1 MLAGKRLD
9 IFHSGWRFW
18 HRASGPWIIVSLA
31 AVMVIGVVSMGIGP
45 AWLSPGEVLRALLGQ
60 GSETSRTIVQE
71 IRLPRI
77 ILAALVGGALGV
89 SGAAMQ
95 GLFRNPMADPYI
107 VGISPGAA
115 LGAVAVTAFGVSTDF
130 LGLSSVPLAA
140 FAGGIGAA
148 LTVITLARRGG
159 RFPVAD
165 LLLVGLAVG
174 AFAAA
179 VYSFLILTLDSARIA
194 SVLFWLLG
202 SFSPASWGRV
212 FAALPYLAV
221 ATAGLLLLAR
231 QLDVFSLGEEEAGYL
246 GLRVEWLKLLAIGF
260 AALAASAA
268 VAVSGVIGFV
278 GLIVPHV
285 ARLMAGPRHALLI
298 PLSGLW
304 GAAFLILADTIARSA
319 LSSSEIP
326 VGVITALCGAPFF
339 LYLLNRSRKR
349 EL

>member
-1 MLAGKRLD
+1 M
-9 IFHSGWRFW
+9 SGSKNSTYVVWVFGSLC
-18 HRASGPWIIVSLA
+18 AVVVAAIVSL
-31 AVMVIGVVSMGIGP
+31 GIGP
-45 AWLSPGEVLRALLGQ
+45 AWLSPAEVIRSLLG
-60 GSETSRTIVQE
+60 GGDEVSRTIVFE

-77 ILAALVGGALGV
+77 VLAALVGCALGV

-95 GLFRNPMADPYI
+95 GIFRNPMADPYI

-115 LGAVAVTAFGVSTDF
+115 LGAVVVTAFGLSASF
-130 LGLSSVPLAA
+130 LGLTAVPLAA
-140 FAGGIGAA
+140 FAGGLGAA
-148 LTVITLARRGG
+148 LAVVTLARRGG

-174 AFAAA
+174 AFAGAG
-179 VYSFLILTLDSARIA
+179 YSFLILTLDDGRIA

-202 SFSPASWGRV
+202 SFAPADWGRV
-212 FAALPYLAV
+212 LSALPYIVVAV
-221 ATAGLLLLAR
+221 TGLLFLAR
-231 QLDVFSLGEEEAGYL
+231 DLDVFSLGEEEAGYL
-246 GLRVEWLKLLAIGF
+246 GLRVERLKMLSIAF

-285 ARLMAGPRHALLI
+285 ARLLVGPRHILLL
-298 PLSGLW
+298 PVSGLW
-304 GAAFLILADTIARSA
+304 GATFLVLADAAARSV

-339 LYLLNRSRKR
+339 LYLLRRSRKHGF
-349 EL
+349 

>member
-1 MLAGKRLD
+1 MND
-9 IFHSGWRFW
+9 IKNNVYLVWVLG
-18 HRASGPWIIVSLA
+18 SLCAVVAA
-31 AVMVIGVVSMGIGP
+31 AVLSLGIGP
-45 AWLSPGEVLRALLGQ
+45 AWLSPAEVVRSLLG
-60 GSETSRTIVQE
+60 GGEEVSRTIVLD

-77 ILAALVGGALGV
+77 VLAALVGCALGV

-115 LGAVAVTAFGVSTDF
+115 LGAVLATV
-130 LGLSSVPLAA
+130 LGLSASFVGLSAVPLPA
-140 FAGGIGAA
+140 FAGGLGAA
-148 LTVITLARRGG
+148 LAVVMLARRGG

-174 AFAAA
+174 AFAGAM
-179 VYSFLILTLDSARIA
+179 YSFLILTLDDGRIA

-202 SFSPASWGRV
+202 SFAPSDWGRV
-212 FAALPYLAV
+212 LAALPYLVV
-221 ATAGLLLLAR
+221 AAAGLLFMAR
-231 QLDVFSLGEEEAGYL
+231 DLDVFSLGEEEAGYL
-246 GLRVEWLKLLAIGF
+246 GLRVERLKMLCIAF

-268 VAVSGVIGFV
+268 VSVSGVIGFV

-285 ARLMAGPRHALLI
+285 ARLLVGPRHVLLL
-298 PLSGLW
+298 PVSGLW
-304 GAAFLILADTIARSA
+304 GAAFLILADAAARSV

-339 LYLLNRSRKR
+339 LYLLRRSRKHGF
-349 EL
+349 